1 MNISVDPGLI
11 FLTIVMAVF
20 GYHMGKRKTQFPI
33 LISGIAFFTGFIPIL
48 ALICVIVLVLM
59 KDTRDTTSNEDW
71 L

>member
-1 MNISVDPGLI
+1 MNISLDPGLI

-48 ALICVIVLVLM
+48 ALICVIVLVLV